1 MVCVCVPPHAFGR
14 GRTLTF
20 ALATKGTMKEEVL
33 GGCRVSHTESNLVVR
48 VLDDKKSDSRI
59 KTEPVSFCEAI

>member
-1 MVCVCVPPHAFGR
+1 M
-14 GRTLTF
+14 TF

-48 VLDDKKSDSRI
+48 VLDDKKSDI
-59 KTEPVSFCEAI
+59 KTEPVSICEAI